1 MTCAVQGIAMAV
13 LDHHMLL
20 AELGRAVA
28 IPDLAFDDEGYCC
41 LSFDETI
48 LNLEFRNDRRDF
60 LIYAPIGRV
69 EAHPPPDYLGR
80 LMQAGYAASL
90 ANGGGIGLDHVAG
103 AVMFVHTIPLRGLTP
118 GDFTEEIR
126 RLVERIETWQRVVDE
141 LRHAQ
146 TNGKGQAAADYAN
159 GAAVIRS

>member
-1 MTCAVQGIAMAV
+1 MAV

-20 AELGRAVA
+20 GELGRAVA

-41 LSFDETI
+41 LSFDEI
-48 LNLEFRNDRRDF
+48 MVNLEFRSDRGDF
-60 LIYAPIGRV
+60 LIYAPIGRI
-69 EAHPPPDYLGR
+69 ESHPPADYLGR

-118 GDFTEEIR
+118 ADFTEEIR
-126 RLVERIETWQRVVDE
+126 RLVDRIDTWQRVVEE
-141 LRHAQ
+141 LRHSRP
-146 TNGKGQAAADYAN
+146 NGKTKSEAAADYAN
-159 GAAVIRS
+159 GAAVIRG